1 MIRTRKRLTDV
12 SMSWCI
18 FVVGGGGEAKGD
30 CEFVSGCNCVWS
42 VSVRWSVCLCL
53 LSEVSLYIYRY
64 PFYSKIFSL

>member
-42 VSVRWSVCLCL
+42 VSVRWSVCLRGKTNRWNWVD
-53 LSEVSLYIYRY
+53 ERNEADYQ
-64 PFYSKIFSL
+64 